1 MRDKLKSLTI
11 LYNNYLEKGGI
22 LMLEFENGGA
32 FAIKGFNFQKAAIS
46 LIAIKN
52 YHKPNFHIFVEA
64 KDDYEVKY
72 DGYEAYIQVKS
83 KKLSINQLLKSDKGY
98 SILEKNLSNGNR
110 NSHFKIFVKSFAETD
125 IKKMVEVSQG
135 NICTPLY
142 SYNDKQKN
150 SILSQL
156 QDKEKMEEFGDK
168 LLSSY
173 IYMPPFKDSL
183 AEAIPVLLGEMALN
197 EIDVSHKRGQIAV
210 NELFT
215 LIDQKS
221 EFIVKSEEDF
231 QKKAILKEDL
241 KKIFKLSSTFDA
253 FDQLL
258 ESTSYSFFLKKQIKK
273 EQLKIIQ
280 LYSTVKSAAERE
292 LSNFDLLDGTE
303 EEVID
308 KAIFQCNNKKEF
320 ERLNEP
326 TKKAIVIEILTEMSE
341 DM

>member
-1 MRDKLKSLTI
+1 
-11 LYNNYLEKGGI
+11 
-22 LMLEFENGGA
+22 
-32 FAIKGFNFQKAAIS
+32 
-46 LIAIKN
+46 
-52 YHKPNFHIFVEA
+52 
-64 KDDYEVKY
+64 
-72 DGYEAYIQVKS
+72 
-83 KKLSINQLLKSDKGY
+83 
-98 SILEKNLSNGNR
+98 
-110 NSHFKIFVKSFAETD
+110 
-125 IKKMVEVSQG
+125 MVEVSQG

>member
-1 MRDKLKSLTI
+1 
-11 LYNNYLEKGGI
+11 
-22 LMLEFENGGA
+22 
-32 FAIKGFNFQKAAIS
+32 
-46 LIAIKN
+46 
-52 YHKPNFHIFVEA
+52 
-64 KDDYEVKY
+64 
-72 DGYEAYIQVKS
+72 
-83 KKLSINQLLKSDKGY
+83 
-98 SILEKNLSNGNR
+98 
-110 NSHFKIFVKSFAETD
+110 
-125 IKKMVEVSQG
+125 
-135 NICTPLY
+135 
-142 SYNDKQKN
+142 
-150 SILSQL
+150 
-156 QDKEKMEEFGDK
+156 MEEFGDK